1 MGTACPLPTSVTLTD
16 SHAAWQAHVMPA
28 ALVRG
33 LMNPRDSIE
42 AELGMWFAFLR
53 DTVRNS
59 MGLVAA
65 EVWQDVDEGVGV
77 KLRRVAY
84 YTDPIYEGD
93 VEARAVLGPMP
104 ALALPG
110 IGMAGILWDIAARNG
125 APPDFR
131 LLKAMADDEDLPDD
145 PRITASAAAFG
156 YVGAMYMAG
165 RHPHHTFLGG
175 KEEDRNN
182 GGLLLLFARE
192 TADRSLTHPANT
204 AFFRTTATLGGALVA
219 QAASRAKVEK
229 ARHNRSEAW
238 RKLRTLL
245 NSGMFLQ
252 LVRQEA
258 DKLESGEAKLKPKPK
273 PSKLAVVRL
282 YLRDTVRKFKGVNGA
297 KAPKLQGPRALAA
310 WKTCA
315 YTFFGVL
322 ITLLCLSSLS
332 KRTVD
337 ETDGRYFLMLG
348 SFGALMALLFGAPN
362 SPLAQPRNAILGCT
376 LTGSISILFYYLS
389 GPEFVGF
396 LPKWLAQAFAPAAA
410 IAISQRV
417 NLLHP
422 PAGAVALIFISG
434 NAKIVDLGWM
444 YLVLP
449 LLAGNCLCVLV
460 ASVFNNAIPERQY
473 PVFW

>member
-1 MGTACPLPTSVTLTD
+1 
-16 SHAAWQAHVMPA
+16 
-28 ALVRG
+28 
-33 LMNPRDSIE
+33 MNPRDSIE

-77 KLRRVAY
+77 KLRRIAY

-93 VEARAVLGPMP
+93 AEARAVLGPMP

-110 IGMAGILWDIAARNG
+110 IGMAGILWDIAAMNG
-125 APPDFR
+125 APPEFR
-131 LLKAMADDEDLPDD
+131 LLKAMAEDEDLPDD

-156 YVGAMYMAG
+156 YVGALYLAG
-165 RHPHHTFLGG
+165 RHPHHTLLGG
-175 KEEDRNN
+175 KEEEHDN

-192 TADRSLTHPANT
+192 TADRLLTHPANT
-204 AFFRTTATLGGALVA
+204 AFFRTAATLGGALVA

-238 RKLRTLL
+238 RKLRTLV

-252 LVRQEA
+252 LVRLEA

-282 YLRDTVRKFKGVNGA
+282 YLRDTVRKFKGVEGA

-376 LTGSISILFYYLS
+376 LSGSISILFYYLS
-389 GPEFVGF
+389 GPEFLGL

-422 PAGAVALIFISG
+422 PAGAAALIFISG
-434 NAKIVDLGWM
+434 NDKIIDLGWM

-460 ASVFNNAIPERQY
+460 ASVFNNAIPGRQY

>member
-1 MGTACPLPTSVTLTD
+1 M
-16 SHAAWQAHVMPA
+16 
-28 ALVRG
+28 VRG
-33 LMNPRDSIE
+33 LMNPRNSTE

-65 EVWQDVDEGVGV
+65 EVWQDVDDTAAV

-84 YTDPIYEGD
+84 YTDPIYERD
-93 VEARAVLGPMP
+93 VAARAVLGPTP
-104 ALALPG
+104 ELALPG

-192 TADRSLTHPANT
+192 TADRSLTHPANI

-219 QAASRAKVEK
+219 QAASRANVEK
-229 ARHNRSEAW
+229 SRHNRSEAR
-238 RKLRTLL
+238 RKLKSLI
-245 NSGMFLQ
+245 NSGVFLQ
-252 LVRQEA
+252 LVQRERE
-258 DKLESGEAKLKPKPK
+258 KLESGEAKLRPKPK
-273 PSKLAVVRL
+273 PSKFAAVRQ
-282 YLRDTVRKFKGVNGA
+282 YLRDTVRKFKGVKGA

-376 LTGSISILFYYLS
+376 LSGSISILFYYLS
-389 GPEFVGF
+389 GPEFLGF
-396 LPKWLAQAFAPAAA
+396 LPRWLAQAFAPAAA

-422 PAGAVALIFISG
+422 PAGAAALIFISG
-434 NAKIVDLGWM
+434 NDKIIDLGWM

-460 ASVFNNAIPERQY
+460 ASVFNNAIPGRQY

>member
-1 MGTACPLPTSVTLTD
+1 M
-16 SHAAWQAHVMPA
+16 QPA
-28 ALVRG
+28 TMVRG
-33 LMNPRDSIE
+33 LMNPRNSIE

-93 VEARAVLGPMP
+93 AEARAVLGPMP

-110 IGMAGILWDIAARNG
+110 IGMAGILWDIAAMNG
-125 APPDFR
+125 APPEFR
-131 LLKAMADDEDLPDD
+131 LLKAMAEDEDLPDD

-156 YVGAMYMAG
+156 YVGALYLAG
-165 RHPHHTFLGG
+165 RHPHHAFLGG
-175 KEEDRNN
+175 KEEEHDN

-192 TADRSLTHPANT
+192 TADRLLTHPANT
-204 AFFRTTATLGGALVA
+204 AFFRTAATLGGALVA

-282 YLRDTVRKFKGVNGA
+282 YLRDTVRKFKGVKGA

-376 LTGSISILFYYLS
+376 LSGSISILFYYLS
-389 GPEFVGF
+389 GPEFLGL

-460 ASVFNNAIPERQY
+460 ASVFNNAIPGRQY

>member
-1 MGTACPLPTSVTLTD
+1 M
-16 SHAAWQAHVMPA
+16 
-28 ALVRG
+28 VRG
-33 LMNPRDSIE
+33 LMNPRNSTE

-65 EVWQDVDEGVGV
+65 EVWQDVDDTAAV

-84 YTDPIYEGD
+84 YTDPIYERD
-93 VEARAVLGPMP
+93 VAARAVLGPTP
-104 ALALPG
+104 ELALPG
-110 IGMAGILWDIAARNG
+110 IGMAGILWDIAAMNG
-125 APPDFR
+125 APPEFK
-131 LLKAMADDEDLPDD
+131 LLKTMAEDEDLPDD

-156 YVGAMYMAG
+156 YVGALYLAG
-165 RHPHHTFLGG
+165 RHPYHTFLGG
-175 KEEDRNN
+175 KETEHDN

-192 TADRSLTHPANT
+192 TADRLLTHPANT

-219 QAASRAKVEK
+219 QAASRANVEK
-229 ARHNRSEAW
+229 SRHNRSEAR
-238 RKLRTLL
+238 RKLKSLI
-245 NSGMFLQ
+245 NSGVFLQ
-252 LVRQEA
+252 LVQRERE
-258 DKLESGEAKLKPKPK
+258 KLESGEAKLRPKPK
-273 PSKLAVVRL
+273 PSKFAAVRQ
-282 YLRDTVRKFKGVNGA
+282 YLRDTVRKFKGVKGA

-376 LTGSISILFYYLS
+376 LSGSISILFYYLS
-389 GPEFVGF
+389 GPEFLGL

-460 ASVFNNAIPERQY
+460 ASVFNNAIPGRQY

>member
-1 MGTACPLPTSVTLTD
+1 M
-16 SHAAWQAHVMPA
+16 QPA
-28 ALVRG
+28 TMVRG
-33 LMNPRDSIE
+33 LMNPRNSIE

-77 KLRRVAY
+77 KLRRIAY

-110 IGMAGILWDIAARNG
+110 IGMAGILWDGAPRNG
-125 APPDFR
+125 APPEFR
-131 LLKAMADDEDLPDD
+131 LLKAMAEDEDLPDD
-145 PRITASAAAFG
+145 PRIAASAAAFG
-156 YVGAMYMAG
+156 YVGALYLAG

-175 KEEDRNN
+175 KEEEHDN

-192 TADRSLTHPANT
+192 TADRQLTHPANT

-219 QAASRAKVEK
+219 QAASRAKVEN
-229 ARHNRSEAW
+229 ARYNRSEAW

-252 LVRQEA
+252 LVQQEG

-282 YLRDTVRKFKGVNGA
+282 YLRDTVRKFKGVKGA

-332 KRTVD
+332 WKVLVD

-376 LTGSISILFYYLS
+376 LSGSISILFYYLT
-389 GPEFVGF
+389 GPEFLGL

-434 NAKIVDLGWM
+434 NDKIVDLGWM

-460 ASVFNNAIPERQY
+460 ASVFNNAIPGRQY

>member
-1 MGTACPLPTSVTLTD
+1 
-16 SHAAWQAHVMPA
+16 
-28 ALVRG
+28 
-33 LMNPRDSIE
+33 MNPRSSTE
-42 AELGMWFAFLR
+42 AELGLWFAFLR

-65 EVWQDVDEGVGV
+65 EVWQDVDDTAAV

-93 VEARAVLGPMP
+93 VAARAVLGPTP

-110 IGMAGILWDIAARNG
+110 IGMAGILWDVAKATRNG

-131 LLKAMADDEDLPDD
+131 LLRAMADDEDLPDD
-145 PRITASAAAFG
+145 QRITASAAAFG
-156 YVGAMYMAG
+156 YVGAMYMAA

-175 KEEDRNN
+175 KEEDCNN

-192 TADRSLTHPANT
+192 TADRQLTHPANT

-219 QAASRAKVEK
+219 QAASRANVEN
-229 ARHNRSEAW
+229 ARYNHSEAW
-238 RKLRTLL
+238 RKLRSLI
-245 NSGMFLQ
+245 NSGTFVQ
-252 LVRQEA
+252 LVRQEGE
-258 DKLESGEAKLKPKPK
+258 KLASGEAKLKPRPK
-273 PSKLAVVRL
+273 PSKLADVRL
-282 YLRDTVRKFKGVNGA
+282 YLCDTVRKFKGVKGA

-376 LTGSISILFYYLS
+376 LSGSISILFYYLS
-389 GPEFVGF
+389 GPEFLGL

-460 ASVFNNAIPERQY
+460 ASVFNNAIPGRQY

>member
-1 MGTACPLPTSVTLTD
+1 
-16 SHAAWQAHVMPA
+16 
-28 ALVRG
+28 
-33 LMNPRDSIE
+33 MNPRSSTE
-42 AELGMWFAFLR
+42 AELGLWFAFLR

-65 EVWQDVDEGVGV
+65 EVWQDVDDTAAV

-93 VEARAVLGPMP
+93 VAARAVLGPTP
-104 ALALPG
+104 SLALPG
-110 IGMAGILWDIAARNG
+110 IGMAGILWDVASRNG

-131 LLKAMADDEDLPDD
+131 LLRAMADDEDLPDD
-145 PRITASAAAFG
+145 HRITASAAAFG
-156 YVGAMYMAG
+156 YVGAMYMAA

-192 TADRSLTHPANT
+192 TADRQLTHPANT

-219 QAASRAKVEK
+219 QAASRANVEN
-229 ARHNRSEAW
+229 ARYNHSEAW
-238 RKLRTLL
+238 RKLRSLI
-245 NSGMFLQ
+245 NSGTFVQ
-252 LVRQEA
+252 LVRQEGE
-258 DKLESGEAKLKPKPK
+258 KLASGEAKLKPRPK
-273 PSKLAVVRL
+273 PSKLADVRL
-282 YLRDTVRKFKGVNGA
+282 YLCDTVRKFKGVKGA

-376 LTGSISILFYYLS
+376 LSGSISILFYYLT
-389 GPEFVGF
+389 GPEFLGL

-434 NAKIVDLGWM
+434 NDKIVDLGWM

-460 ASVFNNAIPERQY
+460 ASVFNNAIPGRQY

>member
-1 MGTACPLPTSVTLTD
+1 M
-16 SHAAWQAHVMPA
+16 QPA
-28 ALVRG
+28 AMVRG
-33 LMNPRDSIE
+33 LMNPRNPTE

-93 VEARAVLGPMP
+93 AEARAVLGPMP

-110 IGMAGILWDIAARNG
+110 IGMAGILWDIAAMNG
-125 APPDFR
+125 APPEFR
-131 LLKAMADDEDLPDD
+131 LLKAMAEDEDLPDD

-156 YVGAMYMAG
+156 YVGAIYLAG
-165 RHPHHTFLGG
+165 RHPYHTFLGG
-175 KEEDRNN
+175 KEEEHDN

-192 TADRSLTHPANT
+192 TADRLLTHPANT
-204 AFFRTTATLGGALVA
+204 AFFRTAATLGGALVA

-310 WKTCA
+310 WKACA

-389 GPEFVGF
+389 GPEFLGL

-460 ASVFNNAIPERQY
+460 ASVFNNAIPGRQY

>member
-1 MGTACPLPTSVTLTD
+1 MGTACPLPASLTLTD

-93 VEARAVLGPMP
+93 AEARAVLGPMP

-110 IGMAGILWDIAARNG
+110 IGMAGILWDIAAMNG
-125 APPDFR
+125 APPEFR
-131 LLKAMADDEDLPDD
+131 LLKAMAEDEDLPDD

-156 YVGAMYMAG
+156 YVGALYLAG
-165 RHPHHTFLGG
+165 RHPHHAFLGG
-175 KEEDRNN
+175 KEEEHDN

-192 TADRSLTHPANT
+192 TADRLLTHPANT
-204 AFFRTTATLGGALVA
+204 AFFRTAATLGGALVA

-258 DKLESGEAKLKPKPK
+258 DKLESGEAKLKSKPK

-376 LTGSISILFYYLS
+376 LSGSISILFYYLS

>member
-1 MGTACPLPTSVTLTD
+1 M
-16 SHAAWQAHVMPA
+16 
-28 ALVRG
+28 VRG
-33 LMNPRDSIE
+33 LMNPRDPIE

-65 EVWQDVDEGVGV
+65 EVWQDVDEGEGV
-77 KLRRVAY
+77 QLRRVAY
-84 YTDPIYEGD
+84 YIDPVYEGD
-93 VEARAVLGPMP
+93 AVARAVLGPVP

-110 IGMAGILWDIAARNG
+110 IGMAGILWDIAAMNG
-125 APPDFR
+125 APPEFK
-131 LLKAMADDEDLPDD
+131 LLKAMAEDEDLPDD

-156 YVGAMYMAG
+156 YVGALYLAG

-175 KEEDRNN
+175 KETEHDN
-182 GGLLLLFARE
+182 GGLLLLFARQ
-192 TADRSLTHPANT
+192 TADRLLTHPANT

-219 QAASRAKVEK
+219 QAASRAVVEK
-229 ARHNRSEAW
+229 SRHNRSEAW
-238 RKLRTLL
+238 RKLRSLI
-245 NSGMFLQ
+245 NSGVFLQ
-252 LVRQEA
+252 LVQRERE
-258 DKLESGEAKLKPKPK
+258 KLESGEAKLRPKPK
-273 PSKLAVVRL
+273 PSKFAAVRQ
-282 YLRDTVRKFKGVNGA
+282 YLRDTVRKFKGVKGA

-322 ITLLCLSSLS
+322 ITLVCLSSLS

-460 ASVFNNAIPERQY
+460 ASVFNNAIPGRQY